1 MQIVAG
7 EAAVDH
13 FQAGKFDEAVVA
25 VVVEAGGF
33 GIKNDLAQMFQ
44 QSRAL

>member
-13 FQAGKFDEAVVA
+13 FQAGKFDEAVVT
-25 VVVEAGGF
+25 VVVETGSF
-33 GIKNDLAQMFQ
+33 CIKNDLAQMFHQ
-44 QSRAL
+44 GRAL